1 MDEKLKA
8 LEASIKNYQS
18 QSHPVAGPAAAFDW
32 TALLMII
39 PVLLQVFIK
48 DPALRDVI
56 SKVIELLKGLFS
68 K

>member
-1 MDEKLKA
+1 MDKELKA
-8 LEASIKNYQS
+8 LEASVAAYR
-18 QSHPVAGPAAAFDW
+18 SHPAKASPVSAFDW

-56 SKVIELLKGLFS
+56 TKVVELLKGLLS